1 MQCNRGHFIAFS
13 RYVSSV
19 DGAVNILWED
29 DGEDKDDSEW
39 VTDNDSVMSDDSDS
53 GE

>member
-1 MQCNRGHFIAFS
+1 MQCNRGPFIAFS

-19 DGAVNILWED
+19 DN
-29 DGEDKDDSEW
+29 DGEDKDDSDW
-39 VTDNDSVMSDDSDS
+39 VMQNDSVMSDYGES

>member
-1 MQCNRGHFIAFS
+1 MFIVMQCNRGPLIAFS

-19 DGAVNILWED
+19 D
-29 DGEDKDDSEW
+29 DKDDSDW
-39 VTDNDSVMSDDSDS
+39 VSDNDLVMSDEGES